1 MIGSRF
7 MKWDARASGMLVSG
21 LLLLGAAGC
30 QESND
35 RTANIVS
42 GKLPEGQRMPTNE
55 ERMKEAMKNKGMS
68 LKKNDMKKMGYPM
81 R

>member
-1 MIGSRF
+1 
-7 MKWDARASGMLVSG
+7 MKWDSRASGMLAAG
-21 LLLLGAAGC
+21 LLLLGVAGC
-30 QESND
+30 QENND

-55 ERMKEAMKNKGMS
+55 ERMKEAMKNRGMS
-68 LKKNDMKKMGYPM
+68 LQKNDLKKLGYPM